1 MEVIRV
7 SLTQT
12 AVTAL
17 PTGQHR
23 PIGLDYKCAVLT
35 THHLKEEEKKKLRRE
50 VGKAGMK
57 TE

>member
-1 MEVIRV
+1 MEVVRV

-35 THHLKEEEKKKLRRE
+35 THHLKEEEEEKKLRQE
-50 VGKAGMK
+50 VRTGR
-57 TE
+57 

>member
-1 MEVIRV
+1 MEVVRV

-35 THHLKEEEKKKLRRE
+35 THHLKEEEEKKLRQE
-50 VGKAGMK
+50 VRTGR
-57 TE
+57 

>member
-1 MEVIRV
+1 MEVVRV

-35 THHLKEEEKKKLRRE
+35 THHLKEEEEEKKLRQEGRT
-50 VGKAGMK
+50 GR
-57 TE
+57 